1 MICCSIFQQKSQQ
14 LPKLAVLCLQTMEI
28 PRKRKP
34 RLKEMIYC
42 GLSILLAQREC
53 QRSVDAVEAN
63 TFTNTHQFDFQ
74 CHDWDDIMK
83 HYFEELLAFFFS
95 KTRVSYNDED
105 CYTLLECMNSVN
117 FPSGFNQVIITPQ
130 NISVLRYFLS
140 RLLTHDK
147 RMKDYDTLLNQF
159 IVEVC
164 GMCNCF

>member
-1 MICCSIFQQKSQQ
+1 
-14 LPKLAVLCLQTMEI
+14 MEI

-53 QRSVDAVEAN
+53 QRSVDAVESN
-63 TFTNTHQFDFQ
+63 TFTNTDQCDFQ
-74 CHDWDDIMK
+74 CHDWDEVIK

-105 CYTLLECMNSVN
+105 CYTLLECMNSVDC
-117 FPSGFNQVIITPQ
+117 PSGFNQVIITPQ

-140 RLLTHDK
+140 QLLTHDK
-147 RMKDYDTLLNQF
+147 KKKDYDPLLNLF
-159 IVEVC
+159 ILEVC
-164 GMCNCF
+164 ENSSLCCLFTTPYYE

>member
-1 MICCSIFQQKSQQ
+1 MQ
-14 LPKLAVLCLQTMEI
+14 LPKLAALCLQTMEI

-53 QRSVDAVEAN
+53 RRCVDAVEAK
-63 TFTNTHQFDFQ
+63 TITNPNHWDEVMKQF
-74 CHDWDDIMK
+74 
-83 HYFEELLAFFFS
+83 FEELLAFFFS

-105 CYTLLECMNSVN
+105 CFTLLECMNSVDC
-117 FPSGFNQVIITPQ
+117 PSGFNQVIITSQ

-140 RLLTHDK
+140 QLLTHDK
-147 RMKDYDTLLNQF
+147 RRKDTLLNLF

-164 GMCNCF
+164 GICNC